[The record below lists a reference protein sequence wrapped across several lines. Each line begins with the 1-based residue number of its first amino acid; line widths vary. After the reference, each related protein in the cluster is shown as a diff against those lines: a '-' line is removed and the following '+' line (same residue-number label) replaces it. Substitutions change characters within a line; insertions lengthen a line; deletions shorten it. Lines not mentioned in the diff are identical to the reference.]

1 MKYIFFLLLHASFV
15 NMLQLDVGTEPGL
28 PSCASRCMVD
38 SMFVTPCVDMTCL
51 CHEKEYQRS
60 LFQCLFSQCDPA
72 DYGPSL
78 SRTIASCLATG
89 AEIYMVAPGSAV
101 DRELLRAREAA
112 YLSGREPL
120 PEVPGL
126 QLRQESV
133 GGAGPGPGP
142 AVVATTTV
150 TVLVPVPP
158 TPSPEQDQDP
168 NASARAG
175 AGAGAITPFAGP
187 TPTPTPTEAPAAA
200 ATSSLDRPWMIT
212 RSVAARPPAASSFA
226 GLVLWLGVVLV
237 QDYWINGY

>member
-1 MKYIFFLLLHASFV
+1 MKWYIFFLLLHASLV

-78 SRTIASCLATG
+78 SRTIGSCLATG
-89 AEIYMVAPGSAV
+89 AEIYMVVAPV
-101 DRELLRAREAA
+101 DSRKELLRAREAD

-126 QLRQESV
+126 LQLRQESV
-133 GGAGPGPGP
+133 GGA
-142 AVVATTTV
+142 VTATTTV
-150 TVLVPVPP
+150 TELVPVPPP

-168 NASARAG
+168 NAG
-175 AGAGAITPFAGP
+175 AGAGAITPFAEP
-187 TPTPTPTEAPAAA
+187 TTMPMPTPTEAAPPVA
-200 ATSSLDRPWMIT
+200 ATSSFDRPWMIT
-212 RSVAARPPAASSFA
+212 RSVAASRRPPAASSSFA
-226 GLVLWLGVVLV
+226 GFVLWLGVVLV

>member
-1 MKYIFFLLLHASFV
+1 MKYIFFLLLHASFA

-28 PSCASRCMVD
+28 PSCASRCMID
-38 SMFVTPCVDMTCL
+38 SMFITPCLDMTCL

-78 SRTIASCLATG
+78 GRTIAACLATG

-101 DRELLRAREAA
+101 DRELLRAREAE
-112 YLSGREPL
+112 YLSGRQGDAL

-133 GGAGPGPGP
+133 GGGGAGGAG
-142 AVVATTTV
+142 AGLTTVTTTV
-150 TVLVPVPP
+150 TDFVPL
-158 TPSPEQDQDP
+158 
-168 NASARAG
+168 
-175 AGAGAITPFAGP
+175 P
-187 TPTPTPTEAPAAA
+187 TPTPTPMPSPESDQDPNAGTGSITPFAEPPPPTATTT
-200 ATSSLDRPWMIT
+200 ATSSPDRPWMIT
-212 RSVAARPPAASSFA
+212 RSVAAVRPRAASFS